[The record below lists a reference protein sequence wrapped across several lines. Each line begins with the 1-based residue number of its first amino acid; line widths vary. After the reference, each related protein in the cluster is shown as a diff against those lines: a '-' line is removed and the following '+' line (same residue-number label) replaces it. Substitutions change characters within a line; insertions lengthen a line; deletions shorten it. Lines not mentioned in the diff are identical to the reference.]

1 MMYKET
7 QYTLDK
13 LISSMC
19 CTSCHHHIEIAMQR
33 LGDVTELNQFKT
45 DLLMATN
52 KPKLKKS
59 IEDLFIKHTLRKE
72 IQDAKKAS

>member
-33 LGDVTELNQFKT
+33 LQDVTELNQFKT

>member
-1 MMYKET
+1 
-7 QYTLDK
+7 
-13 LISSMC
+13 
-19 CTSCHHHIEIAMQR
+19 MQR
-33 LGDVTELNQFKT
+33 LQDVTELNQFKT